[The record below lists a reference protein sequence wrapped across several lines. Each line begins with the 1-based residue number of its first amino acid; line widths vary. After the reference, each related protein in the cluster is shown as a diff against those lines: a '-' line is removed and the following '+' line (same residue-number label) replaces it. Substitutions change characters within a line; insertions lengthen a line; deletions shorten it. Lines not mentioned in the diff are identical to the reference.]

1 MIFEAKK
8 ELERI
13 GGVEYL
19 EQGDIGRTMRRECVV
34 TKGGNR
40 AKARPRPSHY
50 RSRHCRRHCHH
61 HHPHNQLD
69 RGHCILINIQNPKAA
84 ATDSTVVPQS
94 QLLILERKH
103 IFFEDRATHRGHLH
117 EWKAKRLL
125 VKNCAKS
132 GLCGGRAELL
142 ERLCY
147 ADFNLFQ
154 RVSLLLFEVMLC

>member
-1 MIFEAKK
+1 MFNLLYSVGSH
-8 ELERI
+8 LE
-13 GGVEYL
+13 VL
-19 EQGDIGRTMRRECVV
+19 SALKVS
-34 TKGGNR
+34 K
-40 AKARPRPSHY
+40 
-50 RSRHCRRHCHH
+50 
-61 HHPHNQLD
+61 
-69 RGHCILINIQNPKAA
+69 
-84 ATDSTVVPQS
+84 
-94 QLLILERKH
+94 ERKQ
-103 IFFEDRATHRGHLH
+103 ISFEDRATHKGHLH

>member
-1 MIFEAKK
+1 MNNFRSQK
-8 ELERI
+8 EVERK

-19 EQGDIGRTMRRECVV
+19 EQGDIGRTMRGECVV

-40 AKARPRPSHY
+40 AKARPRRSSHY
-50 RSRHCRRHCHH
+50 RSRHCRSHCHH

-103 IFFEDRATHRGHLH
+103 IFFEDRGHTQGTFTWV
-117 EWKAKRLL
+117 EGKKAAGEKLCKIGALWREGGAVREALL
-125 VKNCAKS
+125 CW
-132 GLCGGRAELL
+132 
-142 ERLCY
+142 
-147 ADFNLFQ
+147 F
-154 RVSLLLFEVMLC
+154 

>member
-1 MIFEAKK
+1 MVMELWMIFEAKK

-61 HHPHNQLD
+61 HHPYNQPD
-69 RGHCILINIQNPKAA
+69 RGHRILIFDRSAIQNPKSKSYSNGLNCRSPIAIA
-84 ATDSTVVPQS
+84 HFGMKTDFLWKGPHTGDIYMSGRQKGCWWKTVQN
-94 QLLILERKH
+94 
-103 IFFEDRATHRGHLH
+103 RGFV
-117 EWKAKRLL
+117 A
-125 VKNCAKS
+125 
-132 GLCGGRAELL
+132 GGRS
-142 ERLCY
+142 C
-147 ADFNLFQ
+147 
-154 RVSLLLFEVMLC
+154 